1 MKFEKVNEDKMKITL
16 SKSDLEEN
24 NIDFHSFMSN
34 SDETQSLFLSVLDK
48 AEREY
53 GFSTENYR
61 LKVET
66 IVTDKGT
73 FIFTITRI
81 HENEEKS
88 TKKKLKVSKKI
99 SQSNIDCSVLI
110 YKFENFEDFCSFV
123 DHVHN
128 MNLPGF
134 SRFAKITT
142 LYNFNSAYYL
152 VFGNVNTKY
161 PEVKKLYSSIT
172 EFAKYVTPV
181 HGLIQKIHESG
192 KVVIKSNAI
201 KTCEKYFLK

>member
-1 MKFEKVNEDKMKITL
+1 
-16 SKSDLEEN
+16 
-24 NIDFHSFMSN
+24 
-34 SDETQSLFLSVLDK
+34 
-48 AEREY
+48 
-53 GFSTENYR
+53 
-61 LKVET
+61 
-66 IVTDKGT
+66 
-73 FIFTITRI
+73 
-81 HENEEKS
+81 
-88 TKKKLKVSKKI
+88 
-99 SQSNIDCSVLI
+99 
-110 YKFENFEDFCSFV
+110 
-123 DHVHN
+123 

-192 KVVIKSNAI
+192 KIVIRSNAI

>member
-66 IVTDKGT
+66 IVTD
-73 FIFTITRI
+73 
-81 HENEEKS
+81 
-88 TKKKLKVSKKI
+88 
-99 SQSNIDCSVLI
+99 
-110 YKFENFEDFCSFV
+110 
-123 DHVHN
+123 
-128 MNLPGF
+128 
-134 SRFAKITT
+134 
-142 LYNFNSAYYL
+142 
-152 VFGNVNTKY
+152 
-161 PEVKKLYSSIT
+161 
-172 EFAKYVTPV
+172 
-181 HGLIQKIHESG
+181 
-192 KVVIKSNAI
+192 
-201 KTCEKYFLK
+201 